1 MRELHPI
8 PLKTF
13 NFNWMKKHPFI
24 WSAFILFGI
33 CQSSF
38 LWAQTTELRL
48 KNFTKKEYN
57 AANQNW
63 SVDASPNGFIYFAN
77 HAGLLEF
84 DGTSWA
90 LYRLPN
96 QTILRSVRVF
106 TDSTIYTGGY
116 REIGYW
122 QADRNGKLDYN
133 SLNRLAGEQLG
144 NNDEFWNICFL
155 NDAVYFHS
163 FTKILKYKDNKIT
176 TVELPGFVTS
186 MNCVDKKIL
195 IGVRDKGVY
204 TISDEK
210 TEPFITDPQL
220 EDAIIRFI
228 EPYPKGQI
236 LIGTSSDGIF
246 LWDGEQLKVWNEQ
259 WSDYFKRN
267 EVNRAHV
274 NQNGHLIIGTII
286 DGVVI
291 FDENGER
298 VSSYNTSN
306 GLQNNTILNIATDIY
321 GNDWLALDSGI
332 DFISYKTGSEIEYET
347 IPGIGSIYDVA
358 IFEDKI
364 YLGTNR
370 GLFHK
375 RLQNDNAG
383 YTLTPETSGQ
393 VWDISE
399 IDNQL
404 FVGFNQGVLGIKN
417 NKIDLISSQ
426 AGGFSITED
435 PLKPGRLIQSTY
447 SNLVIFEK
455 VNSAYRQTGIIKG
468 FSDLIRYIEF
478 DHRGNL
484 WASHMHRGI
493 YKLQLNSLRDSA
505 VNIQYYGENSAFK
518 KDHSI
523 HVFKVENRIVF
534 TTEEELFTYNDLN
547 DSIVP
552 YHLLNERLGEYT
564 AAHRIVPA
572 PNDHYWFITKEKI
585 GLFLIRENE
594 AELIKSIPKQVFAP
608 HEMIDG
614 FENILPLT
622 SAKAIICL
630 ENGIAWFDSSQT
642 GTLTEIKN
650 YAPKLREI
658 TLTDNQGK
666 QHTENIS
673 TNLEVK
679 FRFNNIQVKYAFPHF
694 THRPIRFQAFLKGI
708 DQSWSGKKEIPVF
721 SFDRLPAGEY
731 ELLVKAVDSW
741 GNESM
746 QHSMIINVL
755 SPWYLSN
762 YARAGYIA
770 TFLFLVFGLQVW
782 GIRRTRKKERLRL
795 EKREQE
801 LIKLRNE
808 KLRNEIEHKSKEL
821 ANSTM
826 AIIKKNE
833 FLLKLKQTLFKHKE
847 QLGSRYPEKYYLNLT
862 KKIDDH
868 ITRQDDWQVFETN
881 FERAHEQFL
890 TKIKEQFPSLTPRDL
905 RLCAFLRMNLS
916 SKEIAPLLGISVR
929 GVENHRYRLR
939 KKMNLQHDENLY
951 EKIMRL

>member
-1 MRELHPI
+1 
-8 PLKTF
+8 
-13 NFNWMKKHPFI
+13 MKQYHSI
-24 WSAFILFGI
+24 WLIFILLGV
-33 CQSSF
+33 CKSSF

-122 QADRNGKLDYN
+122 QADRNGKLYYN
-133 SLNRLAGEQLG
+133 SLNHLAGEQLG

-163 FTKILKYKDNKIT
+163 FTKILKYKNNKIT
-176 TVELPGFVTS
+176 TVEIPGFVTS
-186 MNCVDKKIL
+186 MNCVDEKIL
-195 IGVRDKGVY
+195 IGVRNKGVY

-210 TEPFITDPQL
+210 TEPFIADPLL

-228 EPYPKGQI
+228 EPYPNGQI

-246 LWDGEQLKVWNEQ
+246 LWDGQHLKVWNEQ
-259 WSDYFKRN
+259 WSNYFKRN

-291 FDENGER
+291 FDENGQQI
-298 VSSYNTSN
+298 SGYNTSN

-321 GNDWLALDSGI
+321 GNDWFALDSGI
-332 DFISYKTGSEIEYET
+332 GFISYESDSGIEYET
-347 IPGIGSIYDVA
+347 IPGIGSIYDAAV
-358 IFEDKI
+358 FEGKI

-370 GLFHK
+370 GLFSK
-375 RLQNDNAG
+375 KYGTSNPDYQLI
-383 YTLTPETSGQ
+383 PESRDQ
-393 VWDISE
+393 VW
-399 IDNQL
+399 NCAVVNNHF
-404 FVGFNQGVLGIKN
+404 FVGFNRGILYFQN
-417 NKIDLISSQ
+417 DRPQLISEQ
-426 AGGFSITED
+426 AGGFCLRED
-435 PLKPGRLIQSTY
+435 PFVAGRLIESTY
-447 SNLVIFEK
+447 TSMVILEQE
-455 VNSAYRQTGIIKG
+455 NSGYRQTGIIKG
-468 FSDLIRYIEF
+468 FYDLIRYIEF
-478 DHRGNL
+478 DHLGNL

-493 YKLQLNSLRDSA
+493 YKLQLNSLRDSV

-534 TTEEELFTYNDLN
+534 TTAHKLLTYNDLEN
-547 DSIVP
+547 TIVP
-552 YHLLNERLGEYT
+552 FTFLNEELGHF
-564 AAHRIVPA
+564 ASAHRIVEA
-572 PNDHYWFITKEKI
+572 PNHHYWFITKGKI
-585 GLFLIRENE
+585 GLFQITDSSVRLV
-594 AELIKSIPKQVFAP
+594 KSIPKQVFSP
-608 HEMIDG
+608 YEMIDDY
-614 FENILPLT
+614 ENILPLT

-630 ENGIAWFDSSQT
+630 ENGIAWFDAAQT
-642 GTLTEIKN
+642 DTLSEITIFK
-650 YAPKLREI
+650 PSLREI
-658 TLTDNQGK
+658 VLTDNQGDQLIIPGNK
-666 QHTENIS
+666 QHIEI
-673 TNLEVK
+673 K
-679 FRFNNIQVKYAFPHF
+679 HRFNNVHLRYAFPHF
-694 THRPIRFQAFLKGI
+694 TNQPIYFQAMLEGI
-708 DQSWSGKKEIPVF
+708 NQDWSTKEKEPVF
-721 SFDRLPAGEY
+721 TFDRLPPGEFT
-731 ELLVKAVDSW
+731 LLIKATDAW
-741 GNESM
+741 ENESK
-746 QHSMIINVL
+746 QHKLFIKIL
-755 SPWYLSN
+755 PPWYLTS
-762 YARAGYIA
+762 YARGGYVLL
-770 TFLFLVFGLQVW
+770 FLFIVLGMQIW
-782 GIRRTRKKERLRL
+782 GIRHTRKKERLRL

-833 FLLKLKQTLFKHKE
+833 FLLKLKQTLSKHKD
-847 QLGSRYPEKYYLNLT
+847 QLGSRYPDKYYISLT
-862 KKIDDH
+862 KKIDEN
-868 ITRQDDWQVFETN
+868 ISSQDDWHLFETN

-890 TKIKEQFPSLTPRDL
+890 NNLKRQFPDLTPKDL

-939 KKMNLQHDENLY
+939 KKMELDHDDNLIDMIL
-951 EKIMRL
+951 KL